1 MAILAGVIA
10 VLHFITIL
18 TLINVTALNLGSALF
33 SRLLGQKT
41 NKWHSVGIF
50 ISILSPV
57 LAEDLRQHYHRSSV
71 VS

>member
-18 TLINVTALNLGSALF
+18 TLINVTAQNLGSALF
-33 SRLLGQKT
+33 NRLHRL
-41 NKWHSVGIF
+41 SVDERHPVDIF
-50 ISILSPV
+50 LSV
-57 LAEDLRQHYHRSSV
+57 LSSALAEDLCQLYHRNPA

>member
-18 TLINVTALNLGSALF
+18 TLINVTAQNLGSALF
-33 SRLLGQKT
+33 NRL
-41 NKWHSVGIF
+41 HSLPVGKRHTLGIF
-50 ISILSPV
+50 LPIISPV
-57 LAEDLRQHYHRSSV
+57 PAEDLRQLYHRSSA